1 MRYHFFFFLLWF
13 PYQKGFFIYFFAKL
27 WIFFTFTFT
36 PNWCSIF
43 FFPFLFAGSRL
54 FMMEGW
60 MDEGWMHRWM
70 GAIPVFYFGKR
81 GGLLFLH
88 CKCGW
93 TGILEAETFFL
104 SHPLFPA
111 HLTLFPT
118 VRKRPMRF
126 GCLEWLCFF
135 SIFGFFTLLSLRN
148 HAME

>member
-1 MRYHFFFFLLWF
+1 MVVEDCRRIMVIWREHAISLFFFALVSLSEGGFYLLFCKIVDFL
-13 PYQKGFFIYFFAKL
+13 YFYFYFKL
-27 WIFFTFTFT
+27 VFYL
-36 PNWCSIF
+36 

-93 TGILEAETFFL
+93 T
-104 SHPLFPA
+104 P
-111 HLTLFPT
+111 
-118 VRKRPMRF
+118 
-126 GCLEWLCFF
+126 
-135 SIFGFFTLLSLRN
+135 
-148 HAME
+148 